1 MIARIVL
8 FAATALTAASA
19 LAQDGNGKTGFYAY
33 GSVGISM
40 AKYNHE
46 QARSNAETAFGPG
59 ASFTDDADRY
69 AGKALIGYKFNKYF
83 GVEGGYVDVAKI
95 SIAASGPGGSGTA
108 EAKLRGAQLAA
119 VAWLP
124 MTQQLSL
131 FLKLGGA
138 AIRTTYKSSTAPDD
152 KTNDVQT
159 FFGLGFQYDFAN
171 DFFGRAEYERY
182 SNYGNSSTGD
192 VTANIYSVG
201 LGYKF

>member
-8 FAATALTAASA
+8 FAATTLAAASA
-19 LAQDGNGKTGFYAY
+19 LAQDGKTGLYVY

-40 AKYNHE
+40 AEYDSG
-46 QARSNAETAFGPG
+46 QARTSAETAFGPG
-59 ASFTDDADRY
+59 ASFKDDSDRY
-69 AGKALIGYKFNKYF
+69 AGKALIGYKFNKYL
-83 GVEGGYVDVAKI
+83 GIEGGYVDVAKI
-95 SIAASGPGGSGTA
+95 SIDASGPGGSGTA

-124 MTQQLSL
+124 MTPQLSL

-138 AIRTTYKSSTAPDD
+138 AIRTSYKSSTAPDD

-159 FFGLGFQYDFAN
+159 FFGLGFQYDFSN

-182 SNYGNSSTGD
+182 SKYGNSSTGD
-192 VTANIYSVG
+192 VSANIYSVG